1 MAELSPQPLTHLLRR
16 MVAEKARSGAIFDL
30 PARTF
35 WPGSPLDLS
44 VRFHGAR
51 AATCAGPAA
60 GPQSQLA
67 QNIVLSWLCGARIL
81 ELKTIQVDDRLQIPR
96 PCIDATNVGYNI
108 EWSQE
113 LRLEDSLY
121 EYAKAWLLVH
131 FLKKWNPSGLRA
143 DEMDTLFDVSVGY
156 SLDGI
161 KSDPVARWLDAL
173 RDARPLLARLAGEL
187 AREPDLAR
195 LFEGVEPPAQ
205 IYDCVTL
212 STFHG
217 CPADEIERIVEHLYA
232 RHGLH
237 VVIKL
242 NPTLLGLETVAHILH
257 DQLGYRDIR
266 VHAPSFA
273 ADLQWNDALGMVGR
287 LEVAA
292 ARAGRTLGVKFT
304 NTLVVENH
312 RRFFPAS
319 EKLMY
324 LSGAPLHVL
333 AVQLAHRFTEATAG
347 RFPVSFSAGIDKN
360 NFHEA
365 VACGLVPVTTCTDL
379 LRPGGYGRMVRY
391 LDNLEAEMNEAGA
404 RTVGELAEQRGG
416 VRRALAEYA
425 RRVLQDPRYAVG
437 KNQGVPRRIGREL
450 ALFDCINCDK
460 CVPVCP
466 NDANF
471 TIETPHVGPLDCQ
484 TLVVWE
490 NGEVRAE
497 AEVGEAAAA
506 GAGEEGAEGSG
517 PGRFQLADTHQLAN
531 FADFCNDCGNCDV
544 FCPETGGP
552 YKIKP
557 RFFSSLGSYRAAAHL
572 DGFVVEPGR
581 MTGRIEGVEYHLRL
595 GGTLAEFADA
605 HISARLDAATG
616 MLLEASAPPG
626 APAGHRMPLWRYHAM
641 RALYEG
647 VMAGINPASARY
659 LRLDL
664 QGSS

>member
-1 MAELSPQPLTHLLRR
+1 LRPDLAQRWRGRMAGRPARKRALPAREPPPARARPGGRACLLHGARRRAARGRRSCARASHGSAHSCGRGQSGPGCVRSSRAHGRPGAGERVRARRAPGTHRDQEAGRIGRLAGAQSSLQSRQRHGLCASGAGRRPGGAGHRRVGWRCARGGAGAGRMRSRGRRSGRRRGAPLCGPAPGRRDLRLAPARAAARARIRPGRGARLCPAYLRAHAGARLMAELSPQPLTHLLRR

-30 PARTF
+30 PARPF

-121 EYAKAWLLVH
+121 EYANAWLLVH

-217 CPADEIERIVEHLYA
+217 CPADEIERIVELLYA

-237 VVIKL
+237 VAIKL
-242 NPTLLGLETVAHILH
+242 TPTLLGLEPVAHILH

-312 RRFFPAS
+312 RRFF
-319 EKLMY
+319 
-324 LSGAPLHVL
+324 
-333 AVQLAHRFTEATAG
+333 
-347 RFPVSFSAGIDKN
+347 
-360 NFHEA
+360 
-365 VACGLVPVTTCTDL
+365 
-379 LRPGGYGRMVRY
+379 
-391 LDNLEAEMNEAGA
+391 
-404 RTVGELAEQRGG
+404 
-416 VRRALAEYA
+416 
-425 RRVLQDPRYAVG
+425 
-437 KNQGVPRRIGREL
+437 
-450 ALFDCINCDK
+450 
-460 CVPVCP
+460 
-466 NDANF
+466 
-471 TIETPHVGPLDCQ
+471 
-484 TLVVWE
+484 
-490 NGEVRAE
+490 
-497 AEVGEAAAA
+497 
-506 GAGEEGAEGSG
+506 
-517 PGRFQLADTHQLAN
+517 
-531 FADFCNDCGNCDV
+531 
-544 FCPETGGP
+544 
-552 YKIKP
+552 
-557 RFFSSLGSYRAAAHL
+557 
-572 DGFVVEPGR
+572 
-581 MTGRIEGVEYHLRL
+581 
-595 GGTLAEFADA
+595 
-605 HISARLDAATG
+605 
-616 MLLEASAPPG
+616 
-626 APAGHRMPLWRYHAM
+626 
-641 RALYEG
+641 
-647 VMAGINPASARY
+647 
-659 LRLDL
+659 
-664 QGSS
+664 